1 MIIELKNANVFD
13 PHNKIFNKKKNIL
26 IKNGKII
33 NALEK
38 NEKINKSINCKDKII
53 MPGAIDLHTHIGG
66 GKVNIAR
73 LMFPEFHNDYSD
85 SFDTTMINT
94 PSTLKT
100 GLKYIEMGYTSC
112 FEPALLPINA
122 RQAHLEMADIPFV
135 DKGGYALL
143 GNDEFLLNLLAT
155 KTSQSVINDYVAFI
169 LSATQSIGIKVVNPG
184 GINAFKFNQRSL
196 NVDEKSKYYNITPR
210 KIISALTT
218 AINDLGVPH
227 PLHVHCSNLGI
238 PGNYLSTIQTI
249 KAANGLPIHLTHIQ
263 FHSYGNNGDKKFSSA
278 AVEISEYINK
288 VDNLTVDVGQ
298 IMFGQTVT
306 MSADSMAQHRNH
318 HNSHP
323 NKWMCMD
330 IECDAGCG
338 VVPFKYQEKN
348 FVNALQWAIGLEI
361 FLLTKD
367 PSKIFLTT
375 DHPNGGP
382 FTSYPHLIKLLMDK
396 SFRNSILETLP
407 KSIQDHTILKSLKRE
422 YSLNEISIMT
432 RSAPA
437 KILGLKNKGNF
448 SVGSDADIT
457 IYDKNKNDIEEMFS
471 HPSMVLK
478 DGKIVVENGKIKKY
492 IWGNTQ
498 TVKPEYDKSIEKNL
512 KKFFDKYHTMKL
524 ENYIIS
530 NDEMSEQIGSSIV
543 INNCKY
549 SRKN

>member
-13 PHNKIFNKKKNIL
+13 PYNKIFNKKKNIL
-26 IKNGKII
+26 IKDGKII

-396 SFRNSILETLP
+396 SFRNNILETLP

-457 IYDKNKNDIEEMFS
+457 IYDKNKNDIEEMFA

-478 DGKIVVENGKIKKY
+478 DGQIVVENGKIKKY

>member
-26 IKNGKII
+26 IKDGKII

-457 IYDKNKNDIEEMFS
+457 IYDKNKNDIEEMFA

-478 DGKIVVENGKIKKY
+478 DGQIVVENGKIKKY
-492 IWGNTQ
+492 IWGDTQ

>member
-492 IWGNTQ
+492 IWGDTQ

>member
-26 IKNGKII
+26 IKDGKII

-396 SFRNSILETLP
+396 SFRNNILETLP

-457 IYDKNKNDIEEMFS
+457 IYDKNKNDIEEMFA

-478 DGKIVVENGKIKKY
+478 DGQIVVENGKIKKY

-498 TVKPEYDKSIEKNL
+498 TVKPEYDKSIEKDL

>member
-13 PHNKIFNKKKNIL
+13 PHNKIFNKKKSIL
-26 IKNGKII
+26 IKDGKII

-85 SFDTTMINT
+85 NFDTTMINT

-135 DKGGYALL
+135 DKGSYAML
-143 GNDEFLLNLLAT
+143 GNDEFLLNLLAK

-210 KIISALTT
+210 EIISALTT

-278 AVEISEYINK
+278 AVEIAEYINK

-306 MSADSMAQHRNH
+306 MSGDSMAQHKNH
-318 HNSHP
+318 HNAHP

-338 VVPFKYQEKN
+338 VVPFKYQEKS

-396 SFRNSILETLP
+396 SFRNSILEALP

-457 IYDKNKNDIEEMFS
+457 IYDKNKNDIEEMFA

-492 IWGNTQ
+492 IWGDTQ

>member
-13 PHNKIFNKKKNIL
+13 PYNKIFNKKKNIL
-26 IKNGKII
+26 IKDGKII

-85 SFDTTMINT
+85 NFDPTMINT

-100 GLKYIEMGYTSC
+100 GLKYIKMGYTSC

-457 IYDKNKNDIEEMFS
+457 IYDKNKNDIEEMFA

-478 DGKIVVENGKIKKY
+478 DGQIVVENGKIKKY